1 MITWV
6 LFLGIG
12 LVVGIIAG
20 LYFARLDDVSNKQKK
35 ALQQKLESAEQQ
47 LKAYQSQVTEH
58 FLKTAS
64 LVNSM
69 TDSYRAVHEH
79 LAMGARALCDN
90 QVNVAQLEMP
100 TTKLLDD
107 VTAQDAAKEKPAMTP
122 DAQVQEKEAKTTTEQ
137 QPGEQ
142 QTAVAQKLKPQ
153 SDEAE
158 AKAHKP
164 DSLKGKEAVDTQPAE
179 QAAQTK
185 EEVETVQ
192 PPATPES
199 LHVDDSE
206 TETGAQ
212 KSLKDSEKTAP
223 ANVSRMV
230 H

>member
-12 LVVGIIAG
+12 LVVGVIAG
-20 LYFARLDDVSNKQKK
+20 LYFARLDDVSNKQKM

-58 FLKTAS
+58 FLQTAS

-79 LAMGARALCDN
+79 LAMGARELCDS

-100 TTKLLDD
+100 STQLLDN
-107 VTAQDAAKEKPAMTP
+107 TAAAPTEKDKPVVEPKTH
-122 DAQVQEKEAKTTTEQ
+122 VSEKEVELTAEQ
-137 QPGEQ
+137 GE
-142 QTAVAQKLKPQ
+142 AVAAQP
-153 SDEAE
+153 SNPEVE
-158 AKAHKP
+158 PETTAHKP
-164 DSLKGKEAVDTQPAE
+164 ESEMSEEAAASQPAE
-179 QAAQTK
+179 QEQTK
-185 EEVETVQ
+185 EAAEAAVP

-199 LHVDDSE
+199 LHVEDE
-206 TETGAQ
+206 AGTGTPQ
-212 KSLKDSEKTAP
+212 SLKDSEQTAP

>member
-12 LVVGIIAG
+12 LVVGVIAG
-20 LYFARLDDVSNKQKK
+20 LYFARLDDVSNKQKM

-58 FLKTAS
+58 FLQTAS

-79 LAMGARALCDN
+79 LAMGARELCDS

-100 TTKLLDD
+100 STQLLDN
-107 VTAQDAAKEKPAMTP
+107 TAAAPAEKDKPVVEP
-122 DAQVQEKEAKTTTEQ
+122 KIHVSEKEVELTAEQ
-137 QPGEQ
+137 GE
-142 QTAVAQKLKPQ
+142 AVAAQP
-153 SDEAE
+153 SNPEVE
-158 AKAHKP
+158 PETAHKP
-164 DSLKGKEAVDTQPAE
+164 ESVMSEEAAASQPADQEETKEAAE
-179 QAAQTK
+179 AAMP
-185 EEVETVQ
+185 

-199 LHVDDSE
+199 LHVEDE
-206 TETGAQ
+206 AGAPQ
-212 KSLKDSEKTAP
+212 SLKDSEQTAAT